1 MGSSNS
7 ILKDG
12 NDYNINNYYDLV
24 EKNMKIALND
34 NRNNL
39 NNQNISLESIDFKS
53 NLYDNLRNAKN
64 IVNFF
69 ILCISYLIIY
79 LNNLQHDWAKSLL
92 NYIKKCN
99 FYNENKFESQLFY
112 EEFKIMTCPKI
123 IKKKEKENIE
133 NSIKYMKNN

>member
-1 MGSSNS
+1 MMEK
-7 ILKDG
+7 IIKLD
-12 NDYNINNYYDLV
+12 DYYDLV

-69 ILCISYLIIY
+69 IPWKSHLIIY
-79 LNNLQHDWAKSLL
+79 LNNLQYNWAKNLL

-123 IKKKEKENIE
+123 IKKKKKK
-133 NSIKYMKNN
+133 IKRIQWII

>member
-69 ILCISYLIIY
+69 IPWKSHLIIY

-123 IKKKEKENIE
+123 IKKKRKR
-133 NSIKYMKNN
+133 KYREFNGLYE